1 MPLHVRMS
9 SRDPD
14 ERHRSSSPLELF
26 FDLTFVVAVSE
37 AGSGL
42 QPGLVGARAESV
54 LLGYPLVFF
63 AIWWAWMNCSWFAS
77 AYEMREGVVGASQV
91 ALQKQEAL
99 GGRPIRLPVCSTIT
113 SIFGHTS

>member
-1 MPLHVRMS
+1 MS

-42 QPGLVGARAESV
+42 QRGLAGGRAEPWSTATASPAPVAATLAKKRPGHHAWFSV
-54 LLGYPLVFF
+54 AVLFR
-63 AIWWAWMNCSWFAS
+63 S
-77 AYEMREGVVGASQV
+77 APHSVAKGAD
-91 ALQKQEAL
+91 AAM
-99 GGRPIRLPVCSTIT
+99 T
-113 SIFGHTS
+113 